1 MGYNG
6 NMFRFLE
13 YQVNPGENL
22 PQGLP
27 PQSLAVLS
35 PIWRGPTLHLKYPD
49 GEVHIVVGWGGPG
62 AGSPCGVQVFWTR
75 HEPRGPAVCLAIG
88 GDGGLR
94 QQVAA
99 DPDATPQGLPFLAL
113 AESMIP
119 REVLD
124 VIGPKPQ
131 AEPLLL
137 I

>member
-1 MGYNG
+1 MI
-6 NMFRFLE
+6 RFLE
-13 YQVNPGENL
+13 YQVTPGENL

-27 PQSLAVLS
+27 PQSLAILS

-49 GEVHIVVGWGGPG
+49 GEVHTIVGWGGPG

-94 QQVAA
+94 NLGAA
-99 DPDATPQGLPFLAL
+99 GGAEMAQGLAFLAL

-119 REVLD
+119 REVLG
-124 VIGPKPQ
+124 VIGPKP
-131 AEPLLL
+131 EPELLLL